1 MKSSEPLFSNA
12 ARNFRQIGKSPAT
25 LAWTFAILA
34 IQLAVMLAGGP
45 DRQPANSWFEVLG
58 LNRAGFFQGGLWKIA
73 GYGFLHGGWVH
84 AGLNALCLLLI
95 GSRIEYILGA
105 RILTRTLL
113 AGIIGGGTVHLL
125 LSPSGSGAPLLVGIS
140 GGCMSLLLLLV
151 TLSPESRMMPL
162 PVSARSLGL
171 GIMLAEL
178 ILALL
183 DPALGIPG
191 FAKLGRELTANGLG
205 AWFQMGHACHV
216 GGGLAGWLIG
226 RLVLRPRVTLL
237 RLRERRARRERQL

>member
-1 MKSSEPLFSNA
+1 MKSSGPLFSNA
-12 ARNFRQIGKSPAT
+12 SRNFRQIGKSPAT
-25 LAWTFAILA
+25 LAWTVAILA
-34 IQLAVMLAGGP
+34 IQLVVTLAGGP
-45 DRQPANSWFEVLG
+45 DRQPANACFEALG
-58 LNRAGFFQGGLWKIA
+58 LNRAGILHGGLWKIA
-73 GYGFLHGGWVH
+73 SYGFLHGGWVH

-95 GSRIEYILGA
+95 GSRIEYMLGG
-105 RILTRTLL
+105 RVLTRTLL
-113 AGIIGGGTVHLL
+113 AGVIGGGTVHLL
-125 LSPSGSGAPLLVGIS
+125 LSPNGPEAPLLVGIS
-140 GGCMSLLLLLV
+140 GGCMALLLLLV

-183 DPALGIPG
+183 DPALGLPG
-191 FAKLGRELTANGLG
+191 FSKLGRELAERGMG

-226 RLVLRPRVTLL
+226 LRVLRPRVSL
-237 RLRERRARRERQL
+237 RRLRQQRERRERGF